1 MRLQKAR
8 VMADGHSRSNALTG
22 AQLLVRTL
30 EELGVDTVFGY
41 PGGAIMPV
49 YDALVGSGLRHIL
62 SRHEQGSAFAAGG
75 YARATGKVGVCI
87 ATSGPGATN
96 LITGIADAYADSVPL
111 VAITGQVGLPV
122 LGTDAFQEVDTLGL
136 TLPIV
141 KHSWIV
147 ERAEHIPSMLRRAF
161 EIASEGRPGPVLI
174 DLPKDVASALVQ
186 SPGRA
191 PQAGR
196 VERPPPHPH
205 WAEEALA
212 MLEEAE
218 RPMLYVGGG
227 VIAAEAH
234 EALRLLMSERGLPA
248 VSTLNGLGCVDPDEP
263 LSLGMLGMH
272 GSKAANLAV
281 QQSDLLICCGARF
294 DDRATG
300 RLDGFAP
307 DASVI
312 HLDADPAEVGKLRS
326 ALRLVGEMGPGLRSL
341 LGPRLAIDPWREQV
355 ASLNARCKFDYDAP
369 GGAVFAPR
377 LLKRL
382 TELAGDDLIVT
393 CDVGQHQMWVAQHCR
408 FSRPRSHLTS
418 GGLGAMGFG
427 IPAGIGAKLARP
439 EAEVVTVTGDGSIM
453 MNIQELATLKRYD
466 IPLKILL
473 LDNGRLG
480 LVRQWQALFYAENY
494 SEIDLSDNPDFVT
507 LAKAFGIHAF
517 ALDRAADEESAIRRL
532 LDAKGPCLL
541 HVRIDPA
548 ANVWP
553 LVPQGA
559 DNGQMLEGEAA

>member
-1 MRLQKAR
+1 
-8 VMADGHSRSNALTG
+8 MADDHSRSNELTG

-30 EELGVDTVFGY
+30 EELGADTVFGY

-111 VAITGQVGLPV
+111 VAITGQVGWPV

-147 ERAEHIPSMLRRAF
+147 ERAEDIPSMLRRAF

-174 DLPKDVASALVQ
+174 DLPKDVASAMVQ

-196 VERPPPHPH
+196 VARPSAHPH

-218 RPMLYVGGG
+218 RPMLYIGGG

-263 LSLGMLGMH
+263 LFLGMLGMH
-272 GSKAANLAV
+272 GWKAANLAV
-281 QQSDLLICCGARF
+281 QQSDLLVCCGARF

-307 DASVI
+307 EASVI

-326 ALRLVGEMGPGLRSL
+326 ALRLVGEMGLGLKSL
-341 LGPRLAIDPWREQV
+341 LGHRLMIDPWRELV
-355 ASLNARCKFDYDAP
+355 ASLKASSEFDYDAP
-369 GGAVFAPR
+369 GREVFAPR

-382 TELAGDDLIVT
+382 TDLAGDDLIVT

-439 EAEVVTVTGDGSIM
+439 GAEVVTVTGDGSIM
-453 MNIQELATLKRYD
+453 MNIQELATLKRYN

-507 LAKAFGIHAF
+507 LARAFGIDAF
-517 ALDRAADEESAIRRL
+517 ALDRAADEESALRRL
-532 LDAKGPCLL
+532 LDAEGPCLL